1 MNPFE
6 FDFHIEGSPHADTI
20 HRLILDQ
27 LRASIATLDPE
38 QELCHGTSALLLAP
52 RAGYGKTHLIQRLR
66 EEMQE
71 RLLVA
76 TILFSPELP
85 VTWSRLCPE
94 LIRSFH
100 RTPLNAE
107 GQGRLLDRVARHFF
121 GRLVIAGIE
130 AGLVKSDHEGE
141 QTGQDHVSAHYLS
154 LFDPQGGKPSRAE
167 WLEDNFEPLMEL
179 LTPELAEEFGLTKAA
194 TEAWGQSFYNYTFHA
209 PAWADWF
216 GSLDTDTE
224 KDARER
230 FEEFARIA
238 SKTAPLLFAVDHLDC
253 FHGDLESARKIAH
266 LLSQIPGAVPH
277 SLTLLAVNQD
287 LWESTFEAALPSAIQ
302 DRLTRNTY
310 QLEPITEPQARDLVA
325 TRLQGATHGEAF
337 VNVLELPD
345 APSQP
350 LTPRQIIRLAQDQWS
365 NWNANANPSIP
376 SLGEPET
383 LPSINGHH
391 HPAHQEPTEVD
402 HSLQP
407 SEEVSPELEDSEKPL
422 EALTLPEFYHHL
434 RLGQLERPDSRPD
447 VKRLHRLI
455 TTAGSHFPIL
465 HQRNLGLPEETS
477 GAAYLWELPRREV
490 YLGFQFQAN
499 PLFWE
504 ELTRFFEEYN
514 ESRKLVLISAQPD
527 WNIPQTL
534 ALPPLDP
541 LEMPPELT
549 ASLHAADEL
558 ITQLELGILKADQR
572 QLFGYLAQEL
582 DYFWKRLTRGTLPS
596 LH

>member
-6 FDFHIEGSPHADTI
+6 FDFHVEGSPHADTI
-20 HRLILDQ
+20 HRPILDQ
-27 LRASIATLDPE
+27 LTANIATLNPQ

-66 EEMQE
+66 KEMQE

-130 AGLVKSDHEGE
+130 AGLVKSDHEGGLS
-141 QTGQDHVSAHYLS
+141 GQEHVSAHYLS
-154 LFDPQGGKPSRAE
+154 LFDPQGGNPSRAE
-167 WLEDNFEPLMEL
+167 WLEDNFGPLMEL
-179 LTPELAEEFGLTKAA
+179 LTPELAEEFGLTKTA
-194 TEAWGQSFYNYTFHA
+194 TQSWGQSFFNYTFHT

-253 FHGDLESARKIAH
+253 FHGDLDSARKIAH
-266 LLSQIPGAVPH
+266 LLSQIPEAVPH

-287 LWESTFEAALPSAIQ
+287 LWDSTFGAALPSAIE

-310 QLEPITEPQARDLVA
+310 QLEPITKAEARDLIA
-325 TRLQGATHGEAF
+325 ARLQESFPGSDFLET
-337 VNVLELPD
+337 LELPD
-345 APSQP
+345 SDT
-350 LTPRQIIRLAQDQWS
+350 LTPRQIIRLAQTQWS
-365 NWNANANPSIP
+365 NRKANPSFHP
-376 SLGEPET
+376 SPAEPET
-383 LPSINGHH
+383 APAINGHH
-391 HPAHQEPTEVD
+391 HPAHHELTEID
-402 HSLQP
+402 HSLPP
-407 SEEVSPELEDSEKPL
+407 SEDVSPELEDSEMPL

-434 RLGQLERPDSRPD
+434 RLVQLERPDSRPD

-455 TTAGSHFPIL
+455 TTAGTHFPIL

-477 GAAYLWELPRREV
+477 GAAYIWELPRREV

-572 QLFGYLAQEL
+572 QLFGFLAQEL
-582 DYFWKRLTRGTLPS
+582 DYFWKRLTRSALPS